1 MKGIVDTQAI
11 SMYKEDLKKSI
22 DEAIDPE
29 SPKLNI
35 YFLENRNRILK
46 QEIEK
51 LGIKRD
57 SIKEE
62 LEKVISKLGGELF
75 TINQLLKY
83 TIKEEGACE
92 IKIQELKES
101 IKEGQVPNEE

>member
-11 SMYKEDLKKSI
+11 SMYKEDFKKSF

-29 SPKLNI
+29 SSELNI
-35 YFLENRNRILK
+35 YFLETRYKLLQEQIKNLRNQREEVK
-46 QEIEK
+46 A
-51 LGIKRD
+51 
-57 SIKEE
+57 E
-62 LEKVISKLGGELF
+62 LEKTISKLGGKLF

-101 IKEGQVPNEE
+101 LQKGQD